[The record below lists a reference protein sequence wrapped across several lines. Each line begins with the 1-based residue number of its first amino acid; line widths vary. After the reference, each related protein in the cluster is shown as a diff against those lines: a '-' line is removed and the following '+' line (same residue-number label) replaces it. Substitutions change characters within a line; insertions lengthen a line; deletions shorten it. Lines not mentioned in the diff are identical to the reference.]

1 MALSVVVSIDRG
13 ATVVRVRGRA
23 DSASVAD
30 RRAALAAAGADARV
44 VVVDLDEATAS
55 APQAVRDLVGA
66 LGADPTRVHLVARRN
81 SMVDL
86 LARGRIHHL
95 FAVHRRIEDAIA
107 AHRGA
112 IGAS

>member
-1 MALSVVVSIDRG
+1 MTLSLVVSIDRG

-23 DSASVAD
+23 DTASLAA
-30 RRAALAAAGADARV
+30 RRPSLAAAAAEARV
-44 VVVDLDEATAS
+44 VVVDLDQTTVA

-86 LARGRIHHL
+86 LARGRIHHV

-107 AHRGA
+107 AHRAAMGRW
-112 IGAS
+112 